1 MRLRFIDAT
10 HGVIRFRP
18 ESRYSDIQGGNTRR
32 SNIYHVFRCWS
43 AMQINPQLKRWNFET
58 RRFKACV
65 CIYISLQDI
74 VLSFTRDRASDDFK
88 QWNQKF
94 GNCVYLTSNKFAWLY
109 SIIEERD
116 EFVRCQAR
124 VLMMLRKK
132 GLVNCQINL

>member
-1 MRLRFIDAT
+1 MQHTASSASDPSRDIRIFREET
-10 HGVIRFRP
+10 HGGQIFTTFFAVDQLCKLIP
-18 ESRYSDIQGGNTRR
+18 N
-32 SNIYHVFRCWS
+32 SNVET
-43 AMQINPQLKRWNFET
+43 LKRVGS
-58 RRFKACV
+58 RRV

-132 GLVNCQINL
+132 RLVNCQINL